1 MPKQIVRRAIE
12 ELLCKSCF
20 EILPA
25 RGFFNSRERDSYYRG
40 AKDMEKT
47 WLIELYKLLQT
58 LNLKK
63 KWEL

>member
-1 MPKQIVRRAIE
+1 MLSKQIVRKAIE

-20 EILPA
+20 EVLPA
-25 RGFFNSRERDSYYRG
+25 RGFFDRERDSYYRG
-40 AKDMEKT
+40 AKDMEEA
-47 WLIELYKLLQT
+47 WLIELCKLLQT